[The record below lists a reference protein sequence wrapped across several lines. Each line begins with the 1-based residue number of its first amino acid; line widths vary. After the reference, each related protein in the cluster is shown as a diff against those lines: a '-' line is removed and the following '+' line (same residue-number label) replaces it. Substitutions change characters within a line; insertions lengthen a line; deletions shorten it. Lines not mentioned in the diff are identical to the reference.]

1 MSKEIELV
9 ISHDVKTGKTT
20 TYDYRFGKVR
30 ELVKDG
36 SLRVTDIAKQTG
48 YNKGH
53 VSRLKEKHMS
63 KELMR
68 MALTEL
74 QNARDHI
81 WLRPTNEQ
89 ALTDEE
95 MLAKI
100 RVAIAALADALK
112 RKNT

>member
-1 MSKEIELV
+1 MSK
-9 ISHDVKTGKTT
+9 K
-20 TYDYRFGKVR
+20 
-30 ELVKDG
+30 
-36 SLRVTDIAKQTG
+36 
-48 YNKGH
+48 
-53 VSRLKEKHMS
+53 
-63 KELMR
+63 LMR

-100 RVAIAALADALK
+100 KTAIAALADALK
-112 RKNT
+112 RKGI